1 MLHHMANLETDLP
14 SAAQLQHELMGFIRA
29 FGLLA
34 TDHTPCGQAMAPSD
48 AHAMTEIAGGG
59 MSQRELVDRLH
70 LDRSSV
76 SRLVERLVDRG
87 WVRRAAGERDR
98 RTIRLEA
105 TPAGEL
111 IAASIAETRSSRFS
125 ALLDAVPM
133 DRRDG
138 ALDAIRL
145 LTQAARLIEE

>member
-1 MLHHMANLETDLP
+1 
-14 SAAQLQHELMGFIRA
+14 
-29 FGLLA
+29 
-34 TDHTPCGQAMAPSD
+34 
-48 AHAMTEIAGGG
+48 

-87 WVRRAAGERDR
+87 WVSRAAGERDR

>member
-1 MLHHMANLETDLP
+1 MMHHMADSKTHP
-14 SAAQLQHELMGFIRA
+14 SAAHLQHEMMNFIRA

-48 AHAMTEIAGGG
+48 AHAMTEIADGGV
-59 MSQRELVDRLH
+59 SQRELVDRLH

-76 SRLVERLVDRG
+76 SRLVERLVARG
-87 WVRRAAGERDR
+87 WVRRATGEKDR

-105 TPAGEL
+105 TPAGQF

-133 DRRDG
+133 DRRDA

-145 LTQAARLIEE
+145 LTQAARTIEE